1 MLSVELKRFSLTHSP
16 AFLARVV
23 ILCFLLIASGLAQAQ
38 SQNQNVV
45 DFSHPNVTIDLSVIS
60 DDGFNIAVKSTRNKL
75 PLTYNKNLLQPGSSI
90 PRSKLHITTNKT
102 KPVVRKIKTKKIAKL
117 PKKNLEKSVKKVA
130 AKKNVTSTRKSPPTP
145 AKITPSKAPAKTP
158 RLPLKKNTIA
168 KKTPQKLKA
177 PKKPLVAKQVP
188 ITGKQIEKTIP
199 PITPVV
205 RPAPKISDTKIK
217 KVIKTPMPEPKTK
230 LALNQQATLPRKNEI
245 QKQDK
250 KHTIAFLV
258 DQTKLPESSKSS
270 LIRLA
275 KTLKGRDNMRL
286 QLMAY
291 AGGQSLSSSQARRV
305 SLSRALAI
313 RSFLIENGVRST
325 RIDVRALGN
334 KTSEE
339 PINRVDLSVSER

>member
-1 MLSVELKRFSLTHSP
+1 MLSVKLKRFTLTHSP

-23 ILCFLLIASGLAQAQ
+23 ILCSLLIASGLAQAQ

-60 DDGFNIAVKSTRNKL
+60 DNGFNIGVKSTRNIL
-75 PLTYNKNLLQPGSSI
+75 PFTYNKNLLQPGSSI
-90 PRSKLHITTNKT
+90 PRSKLHITTNK
-102 KPVVRKIKTKKIAKL
+102 KKSVVRKIKTKKIAKL

-130 AKKNVTSTRKSPPTP
+130 AKNVASTRKSPPTP

-158 RLPLKKNTIA
+158 RLPLKKNTIV

-177 PKKPLVAKQVP
+177 PKNPLVAKQVP

-199 PITPVV
+199 PTTPVV

-217 KVIKTPMPEPKTK
+217 KVIKPPMPEPKTK
-230 LALNQQATLPRKNEI
+230 LALNQQATLPQKNEI
-245 QKQDK
+245 QKLDK

-291 AGGQSLSSSQARRV
+291 AGGPSLSSSQARRV
-305 SLSRALAI
+305 SLSRAYSPL
-313 RSFLIENGVRST
+313 
-325 RIDVRALGN
+325 
-334 KTSEE
+334 
-339 PINRVDLSVSER
+339 

>member
-1 MLSVELKRFSLTHSP
+1 MLSLKLKRFSLTHSP

-23 ILCFLLIASGLAQAQ
+23 ILCSLLIESGLVQAQ
-38 SQNQNVV
+38 SQNQNV

-60 DDGFNIAVKSTRNKL
+60 DNGLNIAVKSTKNTL

-102 KPVVRKIKTKKIAKL
+102 KPVVRKIKTKKLAKL
-117 PKKNLEKSVKKVA
+117 PKKNIEKPVKKVVA
-130 AKKNVTSTRKSPPTP
+130 TNVNTTRKSPPTP
-145 AKITPSKAPAKTP
+145 AKITPSKAPVKTP

-177 PKKPLVAKQVP
+177 PKKPFVAKQVP

-217 KVIKTPMPEPKTK
+217 KVTKPPMPEPKSK
-230 LALNQQATLPRKNEI
+230 LALNQQANLPQKNEI
-245 QKQDK
+245 QKLDK
-250 KHTIAFLV
+250 RHTIAFLV

-291 AGGQSLSSSQARRV
+291 AGGQTLSSSQARRV

-339 PINRVDLSVSER
+339 PLNRVDLNVSER